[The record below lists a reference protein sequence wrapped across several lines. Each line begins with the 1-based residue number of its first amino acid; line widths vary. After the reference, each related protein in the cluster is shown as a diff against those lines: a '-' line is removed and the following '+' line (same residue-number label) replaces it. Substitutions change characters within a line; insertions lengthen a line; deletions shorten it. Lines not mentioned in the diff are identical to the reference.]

1 MSYTASAL
9 MAVLGVHVV
18 AQRAPHWP
26 RWAVAVPV
34 GLMWFPRA
42 TGTGLFLWLVGRG
55 VRARLARRRA
65 ETSAQADV
73 LMLGELSALGLAAG
87 LDFAGSLQRAAEPL
101 SAEIRAEVQGMLR
114 RARLRGLSAAL
125 AEESGRCRRLFRLV
139 ARAVDTGAPV
149 RGAVEAFVDDA
160 ISEERAA
167 NLAAIRRLPVKL
179 LFPLSLLILPGFMVL
194 TIGPAL
200 LGSVRRLTF

>member
-1 MSYTASAL
+1 MSGTASAL
-9 MAVLGVHVV
+9 VAVLGVHVV

-34 GLMWFPRA
+34 ALVWFPLA
-42 TGTGLFLWLVGRG
+42 TAAGLLFWLVGSV
-55 VRARLARRRA
+55 VRARFERRRTA
-65 ETSAQADV
+65 ASAQADV
-73 LMLGELSALGLAAG
+73 LVLGELSALGLAAG
-87 LDFAGSLQRAAEPL
+87 LDFVSALHRAAEPL
-101 SAEIRAEVQGMLR
+101 SDEVRMEVQGMLR
-114 RARLRGLSAAL
+114 RAHLEGFSAAL
-125 AEESGRCRRLFRLV
+125 AGEGGRCRRLFRLA
-139 ARAVDTGAPV
+139 ARAVETGAPV

-167 NLAAIRRLPVKL
+167 GLAAIRRLPVKL